1 MKNICFEAG
10 KVYKNLSGWEHGKSL
25 VIDEIRIYPDCKAV
39 YGHLLDMSSVYSWAV
54 LSSVYSWAVCHYQK
68 TDKSSTVEVLTCLVN
83 GKYQDT
89 FKADIL
95 AE

>member
-10 KVYKNLSGWEHGKSL
+10 KIYKNLSGWEHGKSL

-39 YGHLLDMSSVYSWAV
+39 YGHLFDMSA
-54 LSSVYSWAVCHYQK
+54 VYSWAVCHYQK

>member
-1 MKNICFEAG
+1 M
-10 KVYKNLSGWEHGKSL
+10 

-39 YGHLLDMSSVYSWAV
+39 YGHLLDMSA
-54 LSSVYSWAVCHYQK
+54 VYSWAVCHYQK

>member
-39 YGHLLDMSSVYSWAV
+39 YGHLLDMSA
-54 LSSVYSWAVCHYQK
+54 VYSWAVCHYQK
-68 TDKSSTVEVLTCLVN
+68 TDKSSNVEVLTCLVN

>member
-39 YGHLLDMSSVYSWAV
+39 YGHLLDMSA
-54 LSSVYSWAVCHYQK
+54 VYSWAVCHYQK

>member
-39 YGHLLDMSSVYSWAV
+39 YGHLLDMSA
-54 LSSVYSWAVCHYQK
+54 VYSWAVCHYQK
-68 TDKSSTVEVLTCLVN
+68 IDKSSTVEVLTCLVN
-83 GKYQDT
+83 DKYQNT

>member
-25 VIDEIRIYPDCKAV
+25 VIDEIKIYPDCKAV
-39 YGHLLDMSSVYSWAV
+39 YGHLLDMSA
-54 LSSVYSWAVCHYQK
+54 VYSWAVCHYQK